1 MSKGS
6 KGSKP
11 KKPNGWKYMTPWE
24 RVRNLVGLSIFLVP
38 VVYGSAWVLL
48 STQVNRTFHHTEQCT
63 VTAIAGQ
70 RSGARS
76 YSSSSDIYLQSPDCS
91 DLVFKG
97 KQYGLADSEVVDRI
111 GGLMDEN
118 PKMVV
123 DVGVWQLPFSPT
135 VIVGVE
141 GLDLSK

>member
-1 MSKGS
+1 MAFL
-6 KGSKP
+6 
-11 KKPNGWKYMTPWE
+11 
-24 RVRNLVGLSIFLVP
+24 LVFGVP
-38 VVYGSAWVLL
+38 VVYGTAWVLL
-48 STQVNRTFHHTEQCT
+48 STQVNRAFHHTEQCT
-63 VTAIAGQ
+63 ITAIAGQ

-118 PKMVV
+118 PRMLV